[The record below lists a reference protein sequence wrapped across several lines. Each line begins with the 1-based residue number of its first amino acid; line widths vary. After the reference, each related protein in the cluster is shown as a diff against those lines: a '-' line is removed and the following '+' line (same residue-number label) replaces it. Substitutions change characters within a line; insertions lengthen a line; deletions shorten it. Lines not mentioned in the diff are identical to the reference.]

1 MDEIIKFEHLRQ
13 RYDLSEPWLA
23 RVIYGREKKFLD
35 AVDDVSF
42 SIERGKTYAL
52 VGESGS
58 GKSTIARMAVGLLT
72 PTAGTVKIDGHDLHD
87 SSYTQ
92 AEHRKIRQRLQ
103 MVFQSPYAS
112 LNPRWRVGS
121 ILAEP
126 MRVFNLVEGKTAEQ
140 DRVEELL
147 TQVGLSASDARRF
160 PHEFS
165 GGQRQ
170 RISIARA
177 LASKPDFI
185 VCDEP
190 TSALD
195 VSVQAQVLNLMS
207 DLKDEFGLTYLLITH
222 DLTVVR
228 HMADRIG
235 VLYLGRLVEEADPET
250 LFETPRHPY
259 TKMLLDAAPR
269 MDGFGRE
276 VPPPTGEIPDP
287 INPPTGCAF
296 HPRCPIAEDVCKIER
311 PVMRSMGSSIAAC
324 HLMDQD
330 AP

>member
-1 MDEIIKFEHLRQ
+1 MDEIIKFENLRQ

-195 VSVQAQVLNLMS
+195 VSVQAQVLNLLKQLQQ
-207 DLKDEFGLTYLLITH
+207 DLGLTYLFITH
-222 DLTVVR
+222 DLAVVR
-228 HMADRIG
+228 VMAHRIG
-235 VLYLGRLVEEADPET
+235 VLKSGQLVEEQNTADLIESPKSE
-250 LFETPRHPY
+250 Y
-259 TKMLLDAAPR
+259 TQMLIRSAPR
-269 MDGFGRE
+269 IHR
-276 VPPPTGEIPDP
+276 
-287 INPPTGCAF
+287 
-296 HPRCPIAEDVCKIER
+296 
-311 PVMRSMGSSIAAC
+311 AAV
-324 HLMDQD
+324 
-330 AP
+330 